1 MRRADRSKMPVLFV
15 FVDGLGVGPPGP
27 HNPLSALEE
36 GPLSL
41 LGGGPP
47 RQAPFRLLAAD
58 ASLGVPGLPQSATGG
73 AALFTG
79 ENAPSLVGRHLPG
92 MPNGALREVIARRGL
107 LRRARE
113 RGAGAEFANAYTPG
127 YFGKGRVRR
136 RSVTTVMAECAGTRL
151 KTLEDLRRGE
161 AVYRDFT
168 NRFLIDAG
176 IPAGELTPEE
186 AGGRLGAMSGER
198 DLLVYEYFQTD
209 VVGHR
214 GTLEES
220 IRVLSPLNRFL
231 AAAIQRLDPAADT
244 FILSS
249 DHGNVEDMRTRW
261 HTNNPV
267 PILLWGRGAAGWA
280 PSAESP
286 TICDVAPGI
295 LHFLPS
301 L

>member
-1 MRRADRSKMPVLFV
+1 
-15 FVDGLGVGPPGP
+15 
-27 HNPLSALEE
+27 
-36 GPLSL
+36 
-41 LGGGPP
+41 
-47 RQAPFRLLAAD
+47 
-58 ASLGVPGLPQSATGG
+58 
-73 AALFTG
+73 
-79 ENAPSLVGRHLPG
+79 
-92 MPNGALREVIARRGL
+92 MPNGALRKLIARRGL

-113 RGAGAEFANAYTPG
+113 RGARAEFANAYTPG
-127 YFGKGRVRR
+127 YFGKGRARR
-136 RSVTTVMAECAGTRL
+136 RSVTTVMAECAGSRL

-214 GTLEES
+214 GTLQEA
-220 IRVLSPLNRFL
+220 ICVLSALNRFL

-249 DHGNVEDMRTRW
+249 DHGNVEDMRMRW
-261 HTNNPV
+261 HTENPV

-280 PSAESP
+280 PSAGSP

-295 LHFLPS
+295 LQFLPS
-301 L
+301 LQLIDSIVINYFPRGDPLPIG